1 MIFIF
6 PPFHLY
12 GYNKAL
18 SRLKKKYTVT
28 PAIKYS
34 IFIIKYKM
42 EKYGVQKVKFILQNF
57 YLSLER
63 HLPTALK

>member
-1 MIFIF
+1 
-6 PPFHLY
+6 
-12 GYNKAL
+12 
-18 SRLKKKYTVT
+18 
-28 PAIKYS
+28 
-34 IFIIKYKM
+34 M

>member
-1 MIFIF
+1 MRFKLIFIF
-6 PPFHLY
+6 PPFNLY

-34 IFIIKYKM
+34 IFIRMPPISHYSNT
-42 EKYGVQKVKFILQNF
+42 FRTC
-57 YLSLER
+57 S
-63 HLPTALK
+63 